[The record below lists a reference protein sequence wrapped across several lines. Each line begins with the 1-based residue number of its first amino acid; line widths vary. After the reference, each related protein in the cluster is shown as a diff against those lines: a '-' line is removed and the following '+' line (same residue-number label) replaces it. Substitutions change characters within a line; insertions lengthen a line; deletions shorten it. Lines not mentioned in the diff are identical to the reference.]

1 MLSIVP
7 GRSRQSSATPGV
19 NEMNLMDGIKR
30 EKIIVVLRAPSV
42 DEGIERAEKVISL
55 GLKLIEVTF
64 TVPNADRVL
73 KELSEKHQDIVF
85 GAGTVLSPDECE
97 RAISSGAKFVVS
109 PHLDEEIS
117 ECASEKSVPY
127 FPGVMTPTEVVKAL
141 KMGRDI
147 LKLFPS
153 STLGVKYMKA
163 LSGPFPNVR
172 FIPTG
177 GVNPENFCDWIRA
190 GSVAVGVGSFI
201 FKGDIEENVKALL
214 RAREECERG

>member
-1 MLSIVP
+1 MEII
-7 GRSRQSSATPGV
+7 
-19 NEMNLMDGIKR
+19 DKIKK
-30 EKIIVVLRAPSV
+30 EKIIVVLRAPSI
-42 DEGIERAEKVISL
+42 DEGIERAEKVILL

-64 TVPNADRVL
+64 TVPDADKVL
-73 KELSEKHQDIVF
+73 KKLSEKHPNVIF
-85 GAGTVLSPDECE
+85 GAGTVLSSNECE

-109 PHLDEEIS
+109 PHLDEDIS
-117 ECASEKSVPY
+117 KCAFEKGVSY

-141 KMGRDI
+141 RMGRDI

-163 LSGPFPNVR
+163 LSGPFPKVE

-177 GVNPENFCDWIRA
+177 GVNSENLCEWIKA

-201 FKGDIEENVKALL
+201 FKGYIEKNVKALL
-214 RAREECERG
+214 KAREECERG